1 MRRSIVTTRDLSVGH
16 VISLEDLDVKRP
28 GTGISPEE
36 IPNIIG
42 KKMRNAV
49 KEDCIIFP
57 EDVVL

>member
-1 MRRSIVTTRDLSVGH
+1 MGH
-16 VISLEDLDVKRP
+16 IISLEDLDVKRP

-49 KEDCIIFP
+49 EEDCIIFP